1 MWKGRK
7 QMILTRRRQ
16 GTPNG
21 VPKVPKVPKGTPI
34 LQLRSS
40 SIVAEVHPYDLS
52 MFAGEALDAV
62 AARARNFFSG
72 LETPVRILALSE
84 PFSAQPA
91 LERVQRLIRAAPPDE
106 EWRRRGLTA
115 YHHFLDDLVEEA
127 DLRHLRYFL
136 VAWPGPHLPPG
147 AIVRAAE
154 DSFLTTVTRLP
165 GGLPPFFRGSYREE
179 FDHLAPLPPEGA
191 QSDQPYMAVYSA
203 WELLG
208 TWDLYTMH
216 RLLLMPFPLAVSV
229 DVETLNM
236 DKAQFRL
243 QNAYNGLYAQL
254 NQQSKFGG
262 KDARSE
268 EAFHA
273 AQSTLHI
280 LEAGERL
287 HMVRLSILV
296 KAPSVAKLHEY
307 GAHISNALS
316 THARLRLEL
325 GQQKEWLKFFTTIPS
340 SEIRIDVRPAPVLS
354 GGAGVMT
361 PFGLRSRSETEGILF
376 GIDRHSGNPVFYEGW
391 RKSAG
396 EVGEGGKPFHAT
408 ILGRTGSGKT
418 FLMQTLLHRLA
429 ITCVQVIVIEPVGH
443 FRRLAESL
451 GEGGSYNRIAFGTAS
466 VNLLDMTQPTLQ
478 DQLTHVNRQLA
489 LLLSS
494 GTGAAS
500 ARSDLGRRVFT
511 NSELGALDEALRE
524 LYSPIWD
531 KTIASSMTPRL
542 EDLCRHL
549 EDIKRGRELAAEV
562 RRLYVD
568 GMLASTFNRPTSLD
582 LSLQAKAVCFDVS
595 GVDESYRPLF
605 YMQIV
610 ASLLRHIRN
619 RNRGYPIVVGFDEFK
634 YLAQDPVLA
643 NQILLLVKTART
655 YNTAI
660 WTADQNPSS
669 YTGNEESRQII
680 ANTPLVFIGRQQAQD
695 VPLNRE
701 LFPRLR
707 DYHEQ
712 QMLTAGRGEFI
723 GIFDDDY
730 YALHIEPSPLE
741 LRYFSGT

>member
-1 MWKGRK
+1 MIRTRQK
-7 QMILTRRRQ
+7 QSDRR
-16 GTPNG
+16 G
-21 VPKVPKVPKGTPI
+21 VPKGTPRGI
-34 LQLRSS
+34 PRSQPRNA
-40 SIVAEVHPYDLS
+40 SIVSEVHPFDLS

-62 AARARNFFSG
+62 AARARSFFSG
-72 LETPVRILALSE
+72 LDTPVRVLAFSE
-84 PFSAQPA
+84 PFSATPA
-91 LERVQRLIRAAPPDE
+91 LDRVQNLIKATPPDE
-106 EWRRRGLTA
+106 GWRRTGLAA

-127 DLRHLRYFL
+127 DLRQLRYFL
-136 VAWPGPHLPPG
+136 VAWPGPELPPG

-154 DSFLTTVTRLP
+154 DSFLTRVTRLP
-165 GGLPPFFRGSYREE
+165 DGLPPFFSGTFREE
-179 FDHLAPLPPEGA
+179 FDHLAPFESGQPHQPY
-191 QSDQPYMAVYSA
+191 QPYMAVYSA

-208 TWDLYTMH
+208 TWDLYTVH
-216 RLLLMPFPLAVSV
+216 RLLLMPFPLALSI
-229 DVETLNM
+229 DVETMSM

-243 QNAYNGLYAQL
+243 QNAYNSLYAQL
-254 NQQSKFGG
+254 NQQTKFGG

-268 EAFHA
+268 EAFQS
-273 AQSTLHI
+273 AQSTLKI

-287 HMVRLSILV
+287 HMVRLSVLI
-296 KAPSVAKLHEY
+296 KAPTLGKLSEY
-307 GAHISNALS
+307 GAYISNALS
-316 THARLRLEL
+316 THARLRLES
-325 GQQKEWLKFFTTIPS
+325 GQQKECLKLFTSIPS
-340 SEIRIDVRPAPVLS
+340 SEIRTDVRAAPVLS
-354 GGAGVMT
+354 GGAGVMV

-376 GIDRHSGNPVFYEGW
+376 GIDKHSGNPVFYDGW
-391 RKSAG
+391 RHSA
-396 EVGEGGKPFHAT
+396 GEGGKPFHTT

-429 ITCVQVIVIEPVGH
+429 LTGTQVIVIEPVGH
-443 FRRLAESL
+443 FKRLAESL
-451 GEGGSYNRIAFGTAS
+451 GAGGSYNKIAFGTAS

-478 DQLTHVNRQLA
+478 DQITHVNRQLA

-500 ARSDLGRRVFT
+500 TRSDLGRRVFT
-511 NSELGALDEALRE
+511 NAELGALDEALRE
-524 LYSPIWD
+524 IYSSIWSTPI
-531 KTIASSMTPRL
+531 TSAITPRL

-549 EDIKRGRELAAEV
+549 DDIKGGRELATEI

-582 LSLQAKAVCFDVS
+582 LSLGARAVCFDVS
-595 GVDESYRPLF
+595 GVDESYRPWF

-619 RNRGYPIVVGFDEFK
+619 RDRSYPVVVGFDEFK

-655 YNTAI
+655 YNAAI

-723 GIFDDDY
+723 GILDDDY
-730 YALHIEPSPLE
+730 FALQIEPSPLE
-741 LRYFSGT
+741 LGYFSGT